1 MQGEPRH
8 RQMEL
13 NPRTAD
19 GEMHSPEQV
28 RRQVEEARQRAEY
41 YAAQQ
46 QALEQSNEQ
55 KALFTEGLNALGMRL
70 HNAVNRLERELQSM
84 DREQE
89 EVQRVYECLR
99 SHLQILSAM
108 QPQTWSTEG
117 FANRLNE
124 AIIKLERAENDFN
137 EAYIGANRYHHTK
150 VFHNKPGIEEK
161 EGISWKKVGEH
172 LLNGLAFHLPLFLL
186 ILISWTIYT
195 FCIAA

>member
-1 MQGEPRH
+1 MQGDIRH

-13 NPRTAD
+13 NPRVAD

-28 RRQVEEARQRAEY
+28 RRQMEEARQRAEY

-55 KALFTEGLNALGMRL
+55 KALFTEGLNTIGMRL
-70 HNAVNRLERELQSM
+70 HNAVTRLEREMQSM
-84 DREQE
+84 DREYQE
-89 EVQRVYECLR
+89 VRRVYECLN

-108 QPQTWSTEG
+108 QPQNWSTEG

-137 EAYIGANRYHHTK
+137 EAYIGAKRFHHTQ
-150 VFHNKPGIEEK
+150 VFLNKPGVEEK
-161 EGISWKKVGEH
+161 EGLNWKKVGEH

-186 ILISWTIYT
+186 ILISWTIYIC
-195 FCIAA
+195 FIAA